1 MSHIEP
7 LASYTPRG
15 YFAIVSVARAIAR
28 PSENGIAAVLGVVLV
43 GGVYADGWAHLNIGG
58 LETFF
63 TPWHAVLYGGFG
75 LLVAW
80 LAGMVL
86 RRRRAG
92 WLERVPM
99 GYG

>member
-15 YFAIVSVARAIAR
+15 YFAVVSVARAIAR
-28 PSENGIAAVLGVVLV
+28 PSENAIAAVLGVVLV

-63 TPWHAVLYGGFG
+63 SRRGTPCCMAG
-75 LLVAW
+75 LVCW
-80 LAGMVL
+80 SPG
-86 RRRRAG
+86 
-92 WLERVPM
+92 
-99 GYG
+99 